1 MSYKVSAADLT
12 KIRLNESDTVVS
24 VLQNI
29 AIILAT
35 KQGTVP
41 LYRSFGTDHRFVD
54 KPIPVA
60 KTMLYVDVREA
71 IERFE
76 PRAQV
81 VNITFQEDP
90 TAPGVLNVTV
100 EVEIVEQ

>member
-41 LYRSFGTDHRFVD
+41 LYRSFGTDQRFVD